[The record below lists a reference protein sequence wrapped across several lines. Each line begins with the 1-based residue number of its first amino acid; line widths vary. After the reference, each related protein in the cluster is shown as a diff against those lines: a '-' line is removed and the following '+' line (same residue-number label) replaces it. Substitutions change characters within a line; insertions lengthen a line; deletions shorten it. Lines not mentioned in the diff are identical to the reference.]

1 MSLKIRRVVT
11 GHDAKG
17 KAVVLMDSGAGN
29 VKFRQA
35 TGVHSALLW
44 VTESTPADISGVAD
58 AAEREIGIAPP
69 PTGTIFRIVEFLPEK
84 EAGKAVNKEEII
96 KEMGVSSV
104 AEAGGKLRHPAMHR
118 TESIDYAVI
127 MSGEIDMLLDDSDIH
142 LKAGDV
148 IVQRGTNHAWANR
161 GDEPCRIAFVLIGAK
176 H

>member
-11 GHDAKG
+11 GNDAKG
-17 KAVVLMDSGAGN
+17 KAVVVMDGEAGN

-35 TGVHSALLW
+35 TGLYSALLW

-69 PTGTIFRIVEFLPEK
+69 PTGTIFRIIEFLPEK
-84 EAGKAVNKEEII
+84 EAGKAVSKEEII
-96 KEMGVSSV
+96 KEMGLSSV
-104 AEAGGKLRHPAMHR
+104 GEAGDKLRHPAMHR
-118 TESIDYAVI
+118 TETIDYAVI
-127 MSGEIDMLLDDSDIH
+127 LSGEIDMLLDDSDIH

-176 H
+176 Q